1 MLVCDTGLNQWRTAT
16 WLRANPV
23 AAGRIQFPMVPGGY
37 FQLRIVQASGQAG
50 KSGQLAAFIQQ
61 RIRHIYRRQ
70 RTAPIPSRTAKS
82 GAVGAADGAIAR
94 SDPTR

>member
-50 KSGQLAAFIQQ
+50 KFGQLAAFIQQ

-70 RTAPIPSRTAKS
+70 RTQSR
-82 GAVGAADGAIAR
+82 AARRRAGR
-94 SDPTR
+94 